1 MAVQKRTTPSGK
13 IRWVA
18 RYRDKTGREH
28 SKSFGTQ
35 REAKTHLAD
44 QQAAMAR
51 NEWVDP
57 STNKT
62 TLHDLATEWADEAVA
77 TGTRKDRLQLAANL
91 GDLAVIPINQSDDRD
106 LTRWISQLRHG
117 RPWAAGRPYKERTV
131 RNKISQTR
139 ALLNRAA
146 DRGLVQRGVGAVLRN
161 QPHQPMEIDDHR
173 LPTAQEVQ
181 TLVDRAPTWFS
192 QYVQLA
198 VHTGMRSGEVAGLQW
213 QDVDFDRGLIKV
225 RRQAGRNS
233 GETRVLKS
241 RTSRRDI
248 PLSAALRVI
257 LLGWGVGN
265 PGEPVVVR
273 PCGEAP
279 TASRISEEMVR
290 SRKKLGVRPEVSFH
304 GFRHFFASTLL
315 AEGVPLQIV
324 SKALGHASIAVTA
337 STYAHFMPGQWEQ
350 TREAMGA
357 FAGFVRDS
365 APTLRVVGGS
375 DLQC

>member
-35 REAKTHLAD
+35 REAKAHLAD

-117 RPWAAGRPYKERTV
+117 RAWAAGRPYKERTV

-181 TLVDRAPTWFS
+181 TLIDRAPTWF
-192 QYVQLA
+192 
-198 VHTGMRSGEVAGLQW
+198 
-213 QDVDFDRGLIKV
+213 
-225 RRQAGRNS
+225 
-233 GETRVLKS
+233 
-241 RTSRRDI
+241 
-248 PLSAALRVI
+248 
-257 LLGWGVGN
+257 
-265 PGEPVVVR
+265 
-273 PCGEAP
+273 
-279 TASRISEEMVR
+279 
-290 SRKKLGVRPEVSFH
+290 
-304 GFRHFFASTLL
+304 
-315 AEGVPLQIV
+315 
-324 SKALGHASIAVTA
+324 
-337 STYAHFMPGQWEQ
+337 
-350 TREAMGA
+350 
-357 FAGFVRDS
+357 
-365 APTLRVVGGS
+365 
-375 DLQC
+375 